1 MPFAKQENSSMVG
14 CFMISSLFA
23 ALAIMPVTV
32 AAPVAAPCANLSAM
46 SKTSASTSTVW
57 WPASTAMTLRQAG
70 NNRAELIKA
79 LRVVP
84 RVQREAMRFLIENM
98 PKSDLQS
105 IKAAYLLQNV
115 ALAFQA
121 RQSAPWKAQI
131 PAEVFLNDVL
141 PYAFLNEERDNS
153 RALLRHLSL
162 PLIAGSKTP
171 GEAAQKIN
179 QKLFPLVKV
188 KYSTARK
195 KPHQNATECMASG
208 LASCSGL
215 SILLASACRAVGV
228 PARVVGT
235 PMWANGRG
243 NHTWVEVWDKGW
255 HFVGAAEPDP
265 QGLDHGWFVDDAAQ
279 ARANVAANAIYAS
292 NWKKTG
298 VAFPLI
304 WAPDDRSVNALNVT
318 ARYAKTAPVVAP
330 DKTRL
335 LVQMLD
341 AAGKRIELPV
351 VVLGADGQEIG
362 RGTTRGESA
371 DLNSF
376 FSVEVPRNSKGTAVF
391 DIDGTKVRV
400 PFETGDKPE
409 MKLAPS
415 FGALQ
420 GAATTL
426 APIAAPF
433 KLIEYSKPI
442 VKPLSASQQK
452 KVEKATTAY
461 FALSAEKRATFVFP
475 RSLDALLLSN
485 ESGVR
490 AAVWSAWKN
499 ASHAAAKADFDA
511 NRVRFGSYE
520 SPYLVRTVGERP
532 SGGWPLFIAMHG
544 GGGTAKEVNDSQ
556 WQGMFQHYKDHPEL
570 GGYKYLALRAPNDT
584 WNGFYD
590 DYVYP
595 LIGNLTD
602 NFNLFG
608 DIDANKVY
616 IMGYSHGGYGAF
628 AIGPKMPDHF
638 AAIHASAGA
647 PTDGETTARTL
658 RSTVFTAMVG
668 EKDTMYDRLTRDQKF
683 DAEVKALRGDRTDI
697 YPIRV
702 DVMMG
707 FEHGN
712 LNDRDKIVEM
722 YQYGRN
728 PIPNEITWLQTDNVI
743 RDFFWLSSSNPA
755 KEHEIDATRQGN
767 SISITTTNGAT
778 GEVFM
783 DARMV
788 DFSKPIE
795 LEVDGRNSQ
804 VKVVPRLK
812 TLCETMA
819 RRGDPELAFSAQVP
833 LQ

>member
-1 MPFAKQENSSMVG
+1 MVN
-14 CFMISSLFA
+14 CSKISSL
-23 ALAIMPVTV
+23 LAVFTITPLAV
-32 AAPVAAPCANLSAM
+32 AAPMAASCANSSAT
-46 SKTSASTSTVW
+46 SRKTAAISAAW
-57 WPASTAMTLRQAG
+57 WPASTAMALRQAG
-70 NNRAELIKA
+70 NNRAELGKA
-79 LRVVP
+79 LRAVP
-84 RVQREAMRFLIENM
+84 IAQRQAMRFLIENM

-105 IKAAYLLQNV
+105 LKAAYLLENV

-131 PAEVFLNDVL
+131 SDEMFLNDVL
-141 PYAFLNEERDNS
+141 PYAFLNEKRDNS
-153 RALLRHLSL
+153 RAQLRRLSL
-162 PLIAGSKTP
+162 PLIAGSATP

-179 QKLFPLVKV
+179 QKLFPLVRV
-188 KYSTARK
+188 KYSTERK
-195 KPHQNATECMASG
+195 KPHQNATECMDSG

-215 SILLASACRAVGV
+215 SILLAAACRSVGV

-243 NHTWVEVWDKGW
+243 NHTWVEVWDNGW

-265 QGLDHGWFVDDAAQ
+265 QGLDHGWFVGDAAQ
-279 ARANVAANAIYAS
+279 ARANVPANAIYAS
-292 NWKKTG
+292 TWKKTG

-304 WAPDDRSVNALNVT
+304 WAPKDRTVNALNVT
-318 ARYAKTAPVVAP
+318 ARYAKAAPIVAP

-335 LVQMLD
+335 LVQILD
-341 AAGKRIELPV
+341 AAGKRLEVPV
-351 VVLGADGQEIG
+351 VVLSADGQEIG
-362 RGTTRGESA
+362 RGTTRGEGA
-371 DLNSF
+371 DLNDL
-376 FSVEVPRNSKGTAVF
+376 FSVQTLRNSKGTAIF
-391 DIDGTKVRV
+391 EMSGTKLRV
-400 PFETGDKPE
+400 PFETGNQAE
-409 MKLAPS
+409 TKLAHKIV
-415 FGALQ
+415 ALPP
-420 GAATTL
+420 ASTNPARF
-426 APIAAPF
+426 A
-433 KLIEYSKPI
+433 LIEYSKPT
-442 VKPLSASQQK
+442 VKPLSATQQRQ
-452 KVEKATTAY
+452 VEQAAAAY
-461 FALSAEKRATFVFP
+461 FALPEEKRAAFVFP
-475 RSLDALLLSN
+475 RSLDALLLAN

-490 AAVWSAWKN
+490 AAVWNAWKN
-499 ASHAAAKADFDA
+499 APHAQAKADFDA
-511 NRVRFGSYE
+511 NRVRSGNHE

-532 SGGWPLFIAMHG
+532 RGGWPLFIAMHG

-556 WQGMFQHYKDHPEL
+556 WQGMFRHYKDHPEL
-570 GGYKYLALRAPNDT
+570 GGYKYLSLRAPNDS

-595 LIGNLTD
+595 LIGNLTS

-608 DIDANKVY
+608 DIDANKVF

-638 AAIHASAGA
+638 AAIHASAAA
-647 PTDGETTARTL
+647 PTDGETTAKTL

-722 YQYGRN
+722 YGYGRN
-728 PIPNEITWLQTDNVI
+728 PIPNEITWLQTDGVI
-743 RDFFWLSSSNPA
+743 RDFFWLSSYNPA
-755 KEHEIDATRQGN
+755 KERQIDAVRRGN
-767 SISITTTNGAT
+767 NITVNVKNGAT
-778 GEVFM
+778 GNLLL

-788 DFSKPIE
+788 NFSKPIT
-795 LEVDGRNSQ
+795 LKINGRKSQ

-819 RRGDPELAFSAQVP
+819 RRGDPELAFSALLP